1 MHLSEIVEN
10 LKSAV
15 GINPTENLDRDMK
28 RVVDA
33 LAELGAL
40 PIEHLS
46 VEKARQ
52 QPTPADAVQKIL
64 QEDHR
69 GAEAYAE
76 TASVSA
82 ENITIPDGA
91 GGKNPARVYT
101 PAGQG
106 PFPVILY
113 FHGGGWV
120 IADLDVYDATPR
132 SIAHQANAI
141 VVSAHYRQAP
151 EHPFPAAHEDA
162 NAAYAWLLENAEA
175 LGGYSDSIAVMGESA
190 GGNLAI
196 NVSIWARD
204 NGIRMPVHQ
213 ALIYPLVSADM
224 ETPSYKETKHARP
237 LNKAVMKWFMDH
249 IFANSEGE
257 DSPLI
262 NVIDAN
268 LASLPATTIVTA
280 EVDPLRSE
288 GETLAIRLM
297 GQSVDVQQQNY
308 QGVTHEFFGMAP
320 VVAAARQA
328 QTFVFE
334 RLCGAFARKMH

>member
-1 MHLSEIVEN
+1 MHLTQIVEN
-10 LKSAV
+10 IKSAV
-15 GINPTENLDRDMK
+15 GINPADHLDADMR

-33 LAELGAL
+33 LGELGAL

-46 VEKARQ
+46 VEKARA

-64 QEDHR
+64 LDQHR
-69 GAEAYAE
+69 GAEAFAAV
-76 TASVSA
+76 ASVSA
-82 ENITIPDGA
+82 TNITIPGA
-91 GGKNPARVYT
+91 AGTNRARVYMPT
-101 PAGQG
+101 GQG

-120 IADLDVYDATPR
+120 IADLDDYDTTPR
-132 SIAHQANAI
+132 SIAQQANAI

-162 NAAYAWLLENAEA
+162 NAAYKWLLENAEA
-175 LGGYSDSIAVMGESA
+175 LGGYADSIAVMGESA

-204 NGIRMPVHQ
+204 NGMRMPVHQ
-213 ALIYPLVSADM
+213 ALIYPLVGTDM
-224 ETPSYKETKHARP
+224 ETPSYKETKHARL
-237 LNKAVMKWFMDH
+237 LNKAMMKWFFDH
-249 IFANSEGE
+249 VFARSADK
-257 DSPLI
+257 DSLLV
-262 NVIDAN
+262 NVIEAN
-268 LASLPATTIVTA
+268 LAGLPSTTVITA

-297 GQSVDVQQQNY
+297 GQGTDVLHQNY
-308 QGVTHEFFGMAP
+308 VGVTHEFFGMAP
-320 VVAAARQA
+320 VVGAAREA
-328 QTFVFE
+328 QSFVFE

>member
-10 LKSAV
+10 LRSAV
-15 GINPTENLDRDMK
+15 GMSPTDNLDRDMK
-28 RVVDA
+28 RVIDA

-40 PIEHLS
+40 PVEHLS

-52 QPTPADAVQKIL
+52 QPAPTDAVQKIL
-64 QEDHR
+64 AEDHR

-76 TASVSA
+76 VASVAA
-82 ENITIPDGA
+82 ENITIPDAA
-91 GGKNPARVYT
+91 GGMNAARVYT
-101 PAGQG
+101 PTGQG

-120 IADLDVYDATPR
+120 LADIDTYDATPR
-132 SIAHQANAI
+132 SIAMQANAI

-162 NAAYAWLLENAEA
+162 NAAYKWVLENAEA
-175 LGGYSDSIAVMGESA
+175 LGGFSESIAVMGESA

-204 NGIRMPVHQ
+204 NGLQMPVHQ
-213 ALIYPLVSADM
+213 ALIYPVVSTDM

-237 LNKAVMKWFMDH
+237 LSKATMKWFFDQV
-249 IFANSEGE
+249 FANAKDK
-257 DSPLI
+257 DSLLI
-262 NVIDAN
+262 NVTEAN
-268 LASLPATTIVTA
+268 LAGLPATTIVTA

-297 GQSVDVQQQNY
+297 GQGTEVLHQNY
-308 QGVTHEFFGMAP
+308 LGVTHEFFGMAS